1 MSYSIY
7 IKGNNIILEKL
18 IGNLFLAKVVI
29 ISIMV
34 SWKEMK
40 FTFIF
45 PSLVSQIIYSNWN

>member
-34 SWKEMK
+34 SWEEMK